1 MHKTGIGAA
10 CLAFLFAASAAQAQD
25 PVVVGPNL
33 YKQLMD
39 NPRVRVLEVT
49 FAPGDEMPAHSHP
62 DHLGYVVEAGTLT
75 ITGADGKAQVHEFKL
90 GDTVWL
96 PATTHSAKNTGTTQV
111 RVLVVELKEAAPK

>member
-1 MHKTGIGAA
+1 MRNLRFAAA
-10 CLAFLFAASAAQAQD
+10 CSALLCAASAVQAQD

-49 FAPGDEMPAHSHP
+49 FAPGAEMPTHSHP
-62 DHLGYVVEAGTLT
+62 DHLGYVTEAGTLT
-75 ITGADGKAQVHEFKL
+75 ITGADGKAQVHEFKV

-96 PATTHSAKNTGTTQV
+96 PATSHSAKNTGSTQV
-111 RVLVVELKEAAPK
+111 RVLVVELKEPAPK